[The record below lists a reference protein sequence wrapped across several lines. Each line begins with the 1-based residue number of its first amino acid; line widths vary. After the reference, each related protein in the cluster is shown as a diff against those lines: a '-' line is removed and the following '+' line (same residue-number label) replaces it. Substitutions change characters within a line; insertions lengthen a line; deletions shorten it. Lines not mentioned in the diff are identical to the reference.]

1 MKTKLILVV
10 VLALSFASLAN
21 AKQSSVLKEGYFVD
35 HSGQVLTTFCIDGVK
50 WILTRHSSRG
60 VEMKKSFV
68 QDDLLFRCSS

>member
-21 AKQSSVLKEGYFVD
+21 AKDGYFVD
-35 HSGQVLTTFCIDGVK
+35 RSGQVLNTFCIDGVK

-60 VEMKKSFV
+60 VEVKKSFV
-68 QDDLLFRCSS
+68 QDNLLFRCSN